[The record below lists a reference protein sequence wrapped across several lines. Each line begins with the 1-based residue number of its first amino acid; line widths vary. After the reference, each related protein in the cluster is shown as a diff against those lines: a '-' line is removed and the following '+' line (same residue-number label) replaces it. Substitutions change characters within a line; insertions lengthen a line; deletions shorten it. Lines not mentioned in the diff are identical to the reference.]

1 MKGLLLILFA
11 LVIFNTNAQ
20 QKQVCITIDDL
31 PAVTNGI
38 PGFEIQEEIT
48 MGIVST
54 LKAYNAKAI
63 GYVNEGKLHKNGE
76 LDNRLVGLLEQW
88 LKHEQEL
95 GNHTYSHPNYHNV
108 SFKDFSRNIK
118 NGERIIKPLAA
129 KYNSE
134 VRYFRHPYLRIGRSQ
149 SHADSLRQFL
159 TANGYTEAP
168 VTIDNDDYLF
178 AAAFTKAY
186 RADDADLMKKI
197 SKDYLAYMEEKL
209 IFFEEISMYLYER
222 PIAQTLLI
230 HANLLNSRYLD
241 ELLDIYQKH
250 GYAFVS
256 QAEVLE
262 DPAYKQQVTHYGEY
276 GISWIKRWALSD
288 GKEYSIFKDDQE
300 APAYIRGN

>member
-1 MKGLLLILFA
+1 MKRLSFFLFA
-11 LVIFNTNAQ
+11 LIIINANAQ

-38 PGFEIQEEIT
+38 AGFEIQEEIT

-54 LKAYNAKAI
+54 LKTYNAKAI
-63 GYVNEGKLHKNGE
+63 GYVNEGKLHKNGV
-76 LDNRLVGLLEQW
+76 LDDKLAGLLEQW
-88 LKHEQEL
+88 LSHGQEL

-108 SFKDFSRNIK
+108 PFKTFIRNIK
-118 NGERIIKPLAA
+118 NGERIIKSLAA

-134 VRYFRHPYLRIGRSQ
+134 VKYFRHPYLRIGRSQ

-178 AAAFTKAY
+178 AAAYTRAY
-186 RADDADLMKKI
+186 KADDSELMEKI
-197 SKDYLAYMEEKL
+197 SADYLDYMERKLLYFEK
-209 IFFEEISMYLYER
+209 ISMDLYER

-230 HANLLNSRYLD
+230 HANLLNSKYLD
-241 ELLDIYQKH
+241 ELLEIYQKH
-250 GYAFVS
+250 GYTFVS
-256 QAEVLE
+256 QAEVLK
-262 DPAYKQQVTHYGEY
+262 DPAYKQDVTKYGEY

-288 GKEYSIFKDDQE
+288 GREYSIFKGDPE
-300 APAYIRGN
+300 VPAYIGN